1 MLLTSHKMDSL
12 MYAITSGKKS
22 RIVSFHV
29 ECYKFFCQPSD
40 KQNIQFPTLFHFFL
54 NLKLSPSII
63 EYVTEEANHPTP
75 HKHSLYL
82 YVTDCLKTRGLY
94 IVYAPDN
101 SGIIGDKCLRIKKN

>member
-1 MLLTSHKMDSL
+1 MLFWE
-12 MYAITSGKKS
+12 KKQNS
-22 RIVSFHV
+22 IVWNV

-54 NLKLSPSII
+54 NLSQCPSII

-75 HKHSLYL
+75 TQTHSLYL

-101 SGIIGDKCLRIKKN
+101 SGIVGDKCLRIKKN